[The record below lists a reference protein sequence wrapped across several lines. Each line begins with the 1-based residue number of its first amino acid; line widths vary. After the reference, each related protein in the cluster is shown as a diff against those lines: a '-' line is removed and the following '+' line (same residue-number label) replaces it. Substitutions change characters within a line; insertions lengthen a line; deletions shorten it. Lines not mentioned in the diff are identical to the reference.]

1 MTTTYE
7 TNPIINHSA
16 YEYPAKDNIVEWND
30 PSLKRITRLRLVSDW
45 GFPCWD
51 VSYCHGELHD
61 GTIVRVH
68 LPFYQLEKY
77 GDNIYTQIIRYAKN
91 DKVYAKGLGV
101 FEAISTFNAPSY

>member
-7 TNPIINHSA
+7 TNPIINPDA
-16 YEYPAKDNIVEWND
+16 YQYPAKDKIVKWND
-30 PSLKRITRLRLVSDW
+30 PSLNLITRLRLVSDW

-68 LPFYQLEKY
+68 LPFYQLEKR
-77 GDNIYTQIIRYAKN
+77 NIKSQIINYAKRDN
-91 DKVYAKGLGV
+91 VYAKGLGV
-101 FEAISTFNAPSY
+101 FNALSTFNAPS